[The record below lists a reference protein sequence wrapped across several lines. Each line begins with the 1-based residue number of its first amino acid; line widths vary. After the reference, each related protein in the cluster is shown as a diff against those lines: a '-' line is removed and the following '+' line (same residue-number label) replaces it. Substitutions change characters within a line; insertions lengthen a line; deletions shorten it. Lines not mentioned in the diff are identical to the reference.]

1 MSYGKRRSYRYKPY
15 SGYYPSRRS
24 ISYIMLKTTIW
35 STLQALVE
43 IAKAIDKNNLEL
55 AKILVRNKIYE
66 LETFLNAIS
75 SKRMKGGNGNA
86 KSKSNNA

>member
-1 MSYGKRRSYRYKPY
+1 MSYNRKRGYGYKRY

-35 STLQALVE
+35 STLQTLVE

-75 SKRMKGGNGNA
+75 SKSSRRSRGNGEDR
-86 KSKSNNA
+86 SNNK